1 MPNRLP
7 ASPAMESAPASRAHG
22 VQALHAVDWSFSERS
37 GTDVLGRIHPYPAKF
52 IPEIPGTLLDCL
64 PPPPGSRVLDPFM
77 GSGTTL
83 VEAQRRGYGSVGVD
97 LNPIAALITRV
108 RTSSLVD
115 SFLDIAAQTSARAE
129 SMGRAPIPQIPR
141 LEHWFKPSVQEA
153 VAQLRAAIRLA
164 PMDAQPALELAL
176 SSILVRVSNQES
188 DTRYAAIDKPINKAG
203 VFAAFA
209 LACRRLADALAT
221 RKYDLDNTQIIR
233 SDVLQVAPIDI
244 QGPIG
249 AVITSPPYPN
259 AYEYWLYHKYRMWW
273 LGHDPLAVKA
283 AEIGARAH
291 FFKKK
296 HHTADDFV
304 RQMERCFD
312 LLSAVLVKDGYIC
325 FVVGRSVIH
334 GQTIDNAGIITR
346 AAAGRGFQPIFTVER
361 QIAATKKS
369 FNLSHANIKTEH
381 VLVFAR

>member
-1 MPNRLP
+1 MPHRLP
-7 ASPAMESAPASRAHG
+7 ATALVEDASASRADG
-22 VQALHAVDWSFSERS
+22 ARALSAVDWSFSERS
-37 GTDVLGRIHPYPAKF
+37 GSDLLDRIHPYPAKF
-52 IPEIPGTLLDCL
+52 IPEIPGALLDCL

-83 VEAQRRGYGSVGVD
+83 VEAQRRGYGAVGID

-108 RTSSLVD
+108 RTGPLAD
-115 SFLDIAAQTSARAE
+115 SFLEIAAQTLDRAQD
-129 SMGRAPIPQIPR
+129 MTRAPIPQIPR
-141 LEHWFKPSVQEA
+141 LEHWFKPTVQEA

-164 PMDAQPALELAL
+164 PADAQPALELAL

-188 DTRYAAIDKPINKAG
+188 DTRYAAIDKPITKTG

-221 RKYDLDNTQIIR
+221 RRYGLENTQIIR
-233 SDVLQVAPIDI
+233 SDVLEVAPADI
-244 QGPIG
+244 RGPIG

-291 FFKKK
+291 FFKKN
-296 HHTADDFV
+296 HHTANDFV
-304 RQMERCFD
+304 RQMERCFG
-312 LLSAVLVKDGYIC
+312 LLAAVLIKDGYIC

-334 GQTIDNAGIITR
+334 GQTIDNAEIITQ
-346 AAAGRGFQPIFTVER
+346 AAAGQGFQPIFTVER
-361 QIAATKKS
+361 SIAATKKS

>member
-1 MPNRLP
+1 MFQTPP
-7 ASPAMESAPASRAHG
+7 VASNPGTCTGSEGAGISTL
-22 VQALHAVDWSFSERS
+22 QALDWSFAKSTTEPL
-37 GTDVLGRIHPYPAKF
+37 DRIHPYPAKF
-52 IPEIPGTLLDCL
+52 IPEIPSAVLDAF
-64 PPPPGSRVLDPFM
+64 PPAPGSRVLDPFM

-83 VEAQRRGYGSVGVD
+83 VEAQKRGFNVSGID
-97 LNPIAALITRV
+97 LNPIASLITRV
-108 RTSSLVD
+108 RTASRPNDLLGTAELV
-115 SFLDIAAQTSARAE
+115 LERAR
-129 SMGRAPIPQIPR
+129 SMASPAIPPIPR
-141 LEHWFKPSVQEA
+141 LTHWFKPGVQDAIARLRMAIESAPEA
-153 VAQLRAAIRLA
+153 SK
-164 PMDAQPALELAL
+164 PALEVAL

-188 DTRYAAIDKPINKAG
+188 DTRYAAIDKAINKEG

-209 LACRRLADALAT
+209 LACRRLDDALASRRYPLT
-221 RKYDLDNTQIIR
+221 DTQIIQ
-233 SDVLQVAPIDI
+233 SDVLKVRPQDI
-244 QGPIG
+244 KGPIG

-291 FFKKK
+291 FFKKN

-304 RQMERCFD
+304 RQMQRCFD
-312 LLSAVLVKDGYIC
+312 LLCAVLADDGYIC

-334 GQTIDNAGIITR
+334 GQIIDNAAIISDVAEAQGLR
-346 AAAGRGFQPIFTVER
+346 SVFSVER
-361 QIAATKKS
+361 AIATTKKS

>member
-1 MPNRLP
+1 MLHRLP
-7 ASPAMESAPASRAHG
+7 ATLAFGDASAPRADG
-22 VQALHAVDWSFSERS
+22 VRALSAVDWSFSERS
-37 GTDVLGRIHPYPAKF
+37 GSDPLGRIHPYPAKF
-52 IPEIPGTLLDCL
+52 IPEIPAALLDCL

-83 VEAQRRGYGSVGVD
+83 VEAQRRGYGAVGVD

-108 RTSSLVD
+108 RTGPLLET
-115 SFLDIAAQTSARAE
+115 FLEIAGQTLDRAQG
-129 SMGRAPIPQIPR
+129 MVGAPIPPIPR
-141 LEHWFKPSVQEA
+141 LAHWFKPTVQEA
-153 VAQLRAAIRLA
+153 VAQLRAAIHLA
-164 PMDAQPALELAL
+164 PADAQPALELAL

-203 VFAAFA
+203 VFAAFT
-209 LACRRLADALAT
+209 LACRRLADALGT
-221 RKYDLDNTQIIR
+221 RRYDLDNTQIIQ
-233 SDVLQVAPIDI
+233 SDILEVTPGDI
-244 QGPIG
+244 RGPIG

-291 FFKKK
+291 FFKKN

-312 LLSAVLVKDGYIC
+312 LLAAVLVKDGYIC

-334 GQTIDNAGIITR
+334 GQVIDNAEIITR
-346 AAAGRGFQPIFTVER
+346 AAAGQGFRPIFTIER
-361 QIAATKKS
+361 PIAATKKS